1 MEEINQDKI
10 ANVIEDTQQIDDV
23 VEDVHTEVSEDNQE
37 VIVEK
42 TYTQADID
50 ALQAQVDELSQY
62 KPKESTEDETKIQQ
76 KLESIWDREVN
87 QTLKEE
93 GLEIFAEFIKAD
105 VDDTETLKKQITQ
118 LKEIVG
124 SLELSNG
131 YQPSNHKTVDGYSI
145 AKKNKDVNGMIREKL
160 KF

>member
-10 ANVIEDTQQIDDV
+10 ANVIEDTQQTDDV
-23 VEDVHTEVSEDNQE
+23 VEDVHTDVSEDNQE
-37 VIVEK
+37 VVEEK

-62 KPKESTEDETKIQQ
+62 KPKELTEDETKIQQ

-105 VDDTETLKKQITQ
+105 VDDTETLKKQITK